1 MLNRQK
7 LETRNQP
14 VFDIH
19 PLWRQKKEKAEIL
32 VWGRE
37 KTCIFKCSQADVLSE
52 QPANDVEVHMQHM
65 WPQALSVPTVKCLK
79 ANCAHRVRA
88 VNPVCP
94 ADPVLQAV
102 LPSVTSL
109 YNSTD
114 YSSKNNLPC
123 THWHTFFPP
132 ASPRS
137 VAISSS
143 QLTLV
148 SSLPQLGYF
157 HLTQLNDLSNM
168 LSLFPSVSFHYLTL
182 LPFSLLSLLVSLW
195 LHPKIHG
202 YYSPFLHSYLYF
214 SLLCSLL

>member
-1 MLNRQK
+1 MLK

-37 KTCIFKCSQADVLSE
+37 ETCIFKCSQADVLSE

-102 LPSVTSL
+102 LPSATSL

-123 THWHTFFPP
+123 SHWHTFFSPP
-132 ASPRS
+132 P
-137 VAISSS
+137 
-143 QLTLV
+143 L
-148 SSLPQLGYF
+148 
-157 HLTQLNDLSNM
+157 DLS
-168 LSLFPSVSFHYLTL
+168 LSPHPSSHLFP
-182 LPFSLLSLLVSLW
+182 LS
-195 LHPKIHG
+195 HN
-202 YYSPFLHSYLYF
+202 
-214 SLLCSLL
+214 

>member
-1 MLNRQK
+1 MCECIPVITYRMWQSKFVDRTTSIHQTDEASAPEKCLHESGRTGFEMLNRQK

-37 KTCIFKCSQADVLSE
+37 KTCIFKCSQANVLSE

-102 LPSVTSL
+102 LPSATSL

-123 THWHTFFPP
+123 THWHTFFSPP
-132 ASPRS
+132 P
-137 VAISSS
+137 
-143 QLTLV
+143 L
-148 SSLPQLGYF
+148 
-157 HLTQLNDLSNM
+157 DLS
-168 LSLFPSVSFHYLTL
+168 LSPHPSSHLFP
-182 LPFSLLSLLVSLW
+182 LS
-195 LHPKIHG
+195 HN
-202 YYSPFLHSYLYF
+202 
-214 SLLCSLL
+214 